1 MAQQLVRL
9 LGVDDFRSELSRKLD
24 LLERQIDS
32 ELQKTAEIERCNND
46 LERFRESVNKRER
59 LEHVCESICPGTVR
73 KLTPRRDVPT
83 YPKYTLSQETIE
95 ALKTPTFDVWQWAP
109 NEMLSCIEFMF
120 HDLGLVQE
128 FNINA
133 ITLKRWLLCVQ
144 ENYRDVP
151 FHNFRHCFSVTQM
164 MHGMVHL
171 CNLKA
176 KLSMTEVVILITSAI
191 CHDLDHPGYNNTYQI
206 NAHTEMA
213 VRYDNVSP
221 LENHHCAVTFQILAD
236 PDFNIFSNIRPEL
249 FMQIQEGI
257 TELILATDMARHE
270 EIMSAFTCCVDKF
283 DYENIEHLRLL
294 KQVLIKCCDIS
305 NEVRPTDVSEPWV
318 DCLLQE
324 YFMQSDREKFEGLPV
339 MSFMDRDV
347 VTKPNVQIGFL
358 QMVLIPMFEAVAKL
372 FPELG
377 EVMVQ
382 RLREA
387 RARYENLLQPEE
399 IDEERSF

>member
-1 MAQQLVRL
+1 
-9 LGVDDFRSELSRKLD
+9 
-24 LLERQIDS
+24 
-32 ELQKTAEIERCNND
+32 
-46 LERFRESVNKRER
+46 
-59 LEHVCESICPGTVR
+59 
-73 KLTPRRDVPT
+73 
-83 YPKYTLSQETIE
+83 
-95 ALKTPTFDVWQWAP
+95 
-109 NEMLSCIEFMF
+109 MLSCIEFMF

-176 KLSMTEVVILITSAI
+176 KLSMTEVLILMTSAI
-191 CHDLDHPGYNNTYQI
+191 CHDLDHPGYNNAYQI
-206 NAHTEMA
+206 NAQTEMA
-213 VRYDNVSP
+213 VRYNNVSP
-221 LENHHCAVTFQILAD
+221 LENQRCAVTFQILAD
-236 PDFNIFSNIRPEL
+236 PDFNIFSNIRPEV
-249 FMQIQEGI
+249 FTQIQEGI
-257 TELILATDMARHE
+257 TELLLATDMARHE
-270 EIMSAFTCCVDKF
+270 EIMSAFTRCADKF
-283 DYENIEHLRLL
+283 DYKNIEHLRLL

-305 NEVRPTDVSEPWV
+305 NEVRPMDVSEPWV
-318 DCLLQE
+318 DRLLQE

-339 MSFMDRDV
+339 VSFMDRDV
-347 VTKPNVQIGFL
+347 VTKPNVQIGFI

-372 FPELG
+372 FPELD

-387 RARYENLLQPEE
+387 RARYEKLLQSEE